1 MTCLQLSEIKRPV
14 TSDPHFV
21 ILAADD
27 DDDGDWDGD
36 HDGDWDGEEEDANL
50 SITGRDKD
58 GL

>member
-1 MTCLQLSEIKRPV
+1 M

-27 DDDGDWDGD
+27 DDDGDRDGD